1 MIDLLYT
8 LSRSLEKIATGR
20 LALLSTVLFFVFLGG
35 VLPAQAAVTAAVG
48 GTAKT
53 PDTTFFYTAEE
64 LYRIAGELGE
74 AGRSHYIRSRFTF
87 DVIWPLVYLTFLVTT
102 IGWLAQRSFDAS
114 SRWRLLNLL
123 PVAAALFD
131 LLENSATSLVMAR
144 YPAMTPLVA
153 ELAGLFTL
161 LKWMFVFASFVA
173 LIVALFI
180 AGIRRFSAQRL
191 Q

>member
-35 VLPAQAAVTAAVG
+35 VLPIQAAATAAVG
-48 GTAKT
+48 GTTKT

-87 DVIWPLVYLTFLVTT
+87 DVVWPLVYLTFLVTT

-114 SRWRLLNLL
+114 SKWRPINLL

-131 LLENSATSLVMAR
+131 LLENSTASLVMAR
-144 YPAMTPLVA
+144 YPAMTPAVA
-153 ELAGLFTL
+153 ELAGFFTL
-161 LKWMFVFASFVA
+161 LKWIFVLVSFVA
-173 LIVALFI
+173 LILTLFA
-180 AGIRRFSAQRL
+180 AGIRRLSAQRR